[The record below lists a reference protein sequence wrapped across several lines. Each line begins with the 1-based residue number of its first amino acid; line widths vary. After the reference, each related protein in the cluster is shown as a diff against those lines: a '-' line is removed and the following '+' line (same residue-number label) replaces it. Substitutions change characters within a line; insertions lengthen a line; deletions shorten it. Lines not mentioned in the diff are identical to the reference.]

1 MELQFGR
8 GSPTQLV
15 GKVPL
20 PKCKPGIQRLV
31 EDIPQLPYLNCLI
44 LLDSFYYTLNESVY
58 YVPYGTSFP
67 ITSTSI
73 FRSTV
78 Y

>member
-1 MELQFGR
+1 MGLQFRR

-31 EDIPQLPYLNCLI
+31 EDIPQLPYH
-44 LLDSFYYTLNESVY
+44 SFYYTLNESVY